1 MIYKTKKCWVLKK
14 TVKGDKGES
23 KLIWEK
29 KEKIIISNIQNSKEV
44 YEAINLRLKIIQ
56 KYMKMNFLERFKLS
70 VLTLE
75 EVDSRD

>member
-29 KEKIIISNIQNSKEV
+29 KEKIIIIS
-44 YEAINLRLKIIQ
+44 
-56 KYMKMNFLERFKLS
+56 
-70 VLTLE
+70 
-75 EVDSRD
+75 